1 VNGTQLREVKMNPN
15 FRAVFV
21 ITERTLN
28 DLGKDVSRALRN
40 RCVEL
45 KMHYNHNQSLDMKL
59 ISSFDQYDMFKVSP
73 QMLVSVQLKHDRLTI
88 GEYTAPSE
96 SLDVKLGKRKF

>member
-1 VNGTQLREVKMNPN
+1 MNPD

-21 ITERTLN
+21 ITERTFN

-45 KMHYNHNQSLDMKL
+45 KMHYQQS
-59 ISSFDQYDMFKVSP
+59 
-73 QMLVSVQLKHDRLTI
+73 
-88 GEYTAPSE
+88 
-96 SLDVKLGKRKF
+96 